1 MKKLLFL
8 VFLISLNNIF
18 AQNNLGKTDDLG
30 RIELATILNKNIPQ
44 NASKLLENKVS
55 QIITRNGL
63 GGSSNSRFVVA
74 VNVVEVTKDITA
86 TAPPMHA
93 YTLDVNFYIADGI
106 EGTVFSST
114 SIQVKG
120 VGATDDKA
128 YIAALK
134 NVKPADMGLKS
145 MIETGK
151 NKIVEYYNL
160 KCDFI
165 LKEADVAMMR
175 SQYDEAYVILGAV
188 PNICKD
194 CFSMAQDK
202 MTEVYKKKLN
212 EDASKI
218 MNEAKSAWG
227 QKDVETALN
236 ILATMPYGS
245 SLEEDKEKLVGEIT
259 AYVEKVQDEAKKA
272 EMKREQREFEL
283 RKQQMINDHQE
294 MMSAINAE
302 VQMAKEAAKQPVY
315 NIIWW

>member
-1 MKKLLFL
+1 MKKVLFL

-55 QIITRNGL
+55 QIIAKNGL

-74 VNVVEVTKDITA
+74 VNVVEVTKDITP
-86 TAPPMHA
+86 TTPPMHA

-120 VGATDDKA
+120 VGTTDDKA

-151 NKIVEYYNL
+151 NKIVEYYNSH
-160 KCDFI
+160 CDFI
-165 LKEADVAMMR
+165 IKEAETAASR
-175 SQYDEAYVILGAV
+175 QQYDEAFVLLSSV

-194 CFSMAQDK
+194 CFTTAQDK
-202 MTEVYKKKLN
+202 LAEVYQQQLFEQAKKIL
-212 EDASKI
+212 
-218 MNEAKSAWG
+218 NEAKTAWG
-227 QKDVETALN
+227 KKDVDKTLEFLSQ
-236 ILATMPYGS
+236 MPQGT
-245 SLEEDKEKLVGEIT
+245 SLDVEQEKMFSEVT
-259 AYVEKVQDEAKKA
+259 AYIEKVEDENRKA
-272 EMKREQREFEL
+272 QLERERATREMKR
-283 RKQQMINDHQE
+283 QQMENKHKE
-294 MMSAINAE
+294 TMASINAA
-302 VQMAKEAAKQPVY
+302 VQMTKEQAKQPVY